1 MIRRIKLRPAERPLR
16 LRFQMGYQAMAW
28 RCLIPATAERLVL
41 VGPLI
46 TYRFSL
52 ELGAG
57 AIAE

>member
-1 MIRRIKLRPAERPLR
+1 
-16 LRFQMGYQAMAW
+16 MGYQAMAW